1 MDTLSDT
8 DTDRDDYAP
17 RPPGHRLWLTLP
29 TGLLAAAGGGAVVL
43 GIFQRYDGPGTSS
56 LRRAAPVP
64 DWRLHLGLAIALG
77 VAGLLAVLAGRTVLA
92 RTAAGMVVV
101 PAIVLGTLT
110 AGVAI
115 GTLEPL
121 IRAGGVDTI
130 GPGGWL
136 TMGGAAAGLLAA
148 LLALAQTGAYT
159 GAGRGWLA
167 PTLAAVGVVGLLDS
181 WLAAT
186 VGPVGDPP
194 LRSGYLA
201 ALTSQDH
208 SGAITFA
215 VLGGLGWAAVA
226 IGYASGR
233 HGAPA
238 AGVAL
243 GAAVAVGV
251 DLGVRLGSVQGL
263 LDAAANLDRRD
274 ETFIALGATVLALL
288 LLAVLL
294 RGRPA
299 PLGEEPAGEPLGFDS
314 TLGREPPYGPVA
326 GAPGYGDSPYE
337 RERERRYDSPYER
350 ERPYDSPAGY
360 DRLPEP
366 GKGYLPEHDPAPGA
380 RYPLLPD
387 ERAAQH
393 PTPPR
398 PGVSRPPDD

>member
-1 MDTLSDT
+1 MDTLSNT

-56 LRRAAPVP
+56 LRRAALVP
-64 DWRLHLGLAIALG
+64 DWRLHLG
-77 VAGLLAVLAGRTVLA
+77 
-92 RTAAGMVVV
+92 
-101 PAIVLGTLT
+101 
-110 AGVAI
+110 
-115 GTLEPL
+115 
-121 IRAGGVDTI
+121 
-130 GPGGWL
+130 L

-181 WLAAT
+181 WVAAT

-251 DLGVRLGSVQGL
+251 DLSVRLGSVQGL

-337 RERERRYDSPYER
+337 RER
-350 ERPYDSPAGY
+350 PYDSPAGY

-398 PGVSRPPDD
+398 PGV